1 MTDNAYYNTT
11 IGTSGLPTATGIT
24 NTPYTTTW
32 TSTADYAE
40 KKNLEAWM
48 RILIERIEK
57 LQDRIKELEDKS
69 DGR

>member
-1 MTDNAYYNTT
+1 MTDNGYYISTT
-11 IGTSGLPTATGIT
+11 GTSGLPTATGIT
-24 NTPYTTTW
+24 NTPYTTSW

-57 LQDRIKELEDKS
+57 LQDKVKEMEGRL